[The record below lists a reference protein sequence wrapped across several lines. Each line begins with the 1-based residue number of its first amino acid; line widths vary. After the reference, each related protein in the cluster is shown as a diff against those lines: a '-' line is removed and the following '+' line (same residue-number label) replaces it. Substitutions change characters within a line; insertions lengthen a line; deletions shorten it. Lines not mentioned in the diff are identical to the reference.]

1 MPKDMDI
8 QIEVGRNQCASTKI
22 YSAYNLIKQ
31 IEESHK
37 AKIAEEN
44 QTRWGIQKKMSRSGN
59 SLTTF
64 VAGKFHREIKAACS

>member
-1 MPKDMDI
+1 LSWSYAHRQRNDDEMPKDMDI

-44 QTRWGIQKKMSRSGN
+44 QTRWGIQKKN
-59 SLTTF
+59 
-64 VAGKFHREIKAACS
+64 V

>member
-44 QTRWGIQKKMSRSGN
+44 QTRWGIQKKN
-59 SLTTF
+59 
-64 VAGKFHREIKAACS
+64 V